1 MRSPA
6 VPSVDQLLVLLS
18 VAEAGSFTAA
28 AKRLGR
34 ATSAVSYAIDTL
46 EAQLGLSLFDRG
58 TTRKPKLTQQGEA
71 VVSEARAVAHSIETL
86 RARVRG
92 FLDELEPEVS
102 LAVDSMLPN
111 DRLIRLLREFH
122 AQFPTVPVRLLVQ
135 TLGGVERAVRHGH
148 AGIGVGNQLHMDM
161 TGLRRIDIE
170 SVRIIPVAAPSHPL
184 ALANEALSLQ
194 ARDFV
199 QLVLSEQ
206 PASEGRDFGVV
217 SLNTWRIGDLAAR
230 HKLLL
235 AGIGWCG
242 MPEPTVRADIESG
255 RLVRLDLP
263 DWRGGEYTLQAIHK
277 IDTPPGPAGRWLI
290 EKLVTLSD
298 RTEAPAP
305 KRAKPLKDQG
315 RRERVHASTK
325 ASTKHAKHRRG
336 RSRRLTRS

>member
-6 VPSVDQLLVLLS
+6 VPSIDQLLVLLT

-46 EAQLGLSLFDRG
+46 EAQLGLSLFERG

-71 VVSEARAVAHSIETL
+71 VVSEARAVAHSVETL

-102 LAVDSMLPN
+102 LVVDSMLPSE
-111 DRLIRLLREFH
+111 RLTMLLREFH

-135 TLGGVERAVRHGH
+135 TLGGVERVVRNGH
-148 AGIGVGNQLHMDM
+148 ASIGVGSLLHMDM

-170 SVRIIPVAAPSHPL
+170 SVQIIPVAAPSHPL
-184 ALANEALSLQ
+184 AKASEAAPPQ

-206 PASEGRDFGVV
+206 PAADGRDFGVV

-235 AGIGWCG
+235 AGLGWCG
-242 MPEPTVRADIESG
+242 MPEPNVRADIKSG
-255 RLVRLDLP
+255 RLVRLNLP
-263 DWRGGEYTLQAIHK
+263 DWRGGEHVMQAIHM
-277 IDTPPGPAGRWLI
+277 IDNPPGPAGRWLI
-290 EKLVTLSD
+290 ERLVMLSD
-298 RTEAPAP
+298 GVEAPIRKVSKAN
-305 KRAKPLKDQG
+305 KAKG
-315 RRERVHASTK
+315 RRRSHRK
-325 ASTKHAKHRRG
+325 ASRK
-336 RSRRLTRS
+336 SRR